1 MWQKGKKTWIVLWGW
16 LPLNGT
22 EFSKY
27 CRTYATKMLS
37 DRPNVESF
45 SNLEQKGFLS
55 LPKIKICLS
64 GICLA
69 LFPPFQQPFLRRKG
83 NKKAPPL
90 KSTSGVQIVFT
101 LPFPPSQIDRWRLSI
116 TLDSA
121 RNIIGGQGVVAKRKE
136 GESGGDSTGKK
147 RED

>member
-1 MWQKGKKTWIVLWGW
+1 MLQKCLVIDQTLGLGTKKV
-16 LPLNGT
+16 
-22 EFSKY
+22 F
-27 CRTYATKMLS
+27 CHC
-37 DRPNVESF
+37 
-45 SNLEQKGFLS
+45 QKS
-55 LPKIKICLS
+55 RSVSRVSVWPC
-64 GICLA
+64 
-69 LFPPFQQPFLRRKG
+69 FPPFQQPFLRRKG

-90 KSTSGVQIVFT
+90 KSTSGVQIVFA

-147 RED
+147 EKIDCTSVSPLF